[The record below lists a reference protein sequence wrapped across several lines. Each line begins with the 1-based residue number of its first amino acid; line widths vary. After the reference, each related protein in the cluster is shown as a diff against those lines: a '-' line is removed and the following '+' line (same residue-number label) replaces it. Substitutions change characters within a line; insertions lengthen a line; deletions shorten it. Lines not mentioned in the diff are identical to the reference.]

1 MQRERYWCLLVLV
14 QQTAL
19 ACSALLYEETG
30 ERDLRIQQKRPTQNA
45 LSCPA
50 LLWETGLFI
59 GLFFSI
65 CGMLGILVGL

>member
-1 MQRERYWCLLVLV
+1 LYSRLLSHARLSYTRK
-14 QQTAL
+14 QAK
-19 ACSALLYEETG
+19 ETYVYSK
-30 ERDLRIQQKRPTQNA
+30 RDLRKMLWHAR
-45 LSCPA
+45 